1 MSDFDRFSLD
11 DPETNGLVPSSGAGL
26 SYTAVSPS
34 EYRNAV
40 QRDLRCSPFLP
51 RYVGRINPFNGK
63 RIQCEEDWIEYR
75 RMFVLHRILRE
86 YFETQS
92 THLTKNFES
101 QKQKLLQE
109 SRLQSDSDLKAAQES
124 FRRKNRRRFLARS
137 LFAIVLVLVFFFRI
151 LPNAEKEAYDAGN
164 SEGFTTGYEDGFSS
178 GKDAGY
184 EGGFLEGAQ
193 AGYNEGY
200 QDGLEKGYG
209 EGIGDG
215 YTIWGESSSSKSND
229 ADASKIVY
237 VTNSG
242 TKYHRSGC
250 SYLKSKRSISLSEAK
265 RLGYTACS
273 RCDP

>member
-1 MSDFDRFSLD
+1 MNDFDRFSLD
-11 DPETNGLVPSSGAGL
+11 DSETNSLVPSTGVGF

-34 EYRNAV
+34 EFRNAV
-40 QRDLRCSPFLP
+40 QRDLRSSPFLP
-51 RYVGRINPFNGK
+51 RYIGRINPFNGK
-63 RIQCEEDWIEYR
+63 PINCEEDWFEYR
-75 RMFVLHRILRE
+75 RMFILHRILRE
-86 YFETQS
+86 YFESQS
-92 THLTKNFES
+92 AQITENFES
-101 QKQKLLQE
+101 QKRKLLHDAH
-109 SRLQSDSDLKAAQES
+109 LQSEADLKSAQES
-124 FRRKNRRRFLARS
+124 FRRKSHRRFLIRS
-137 LFAIVLVLVFFFRI
+137 VFAIALALLFFFRI
-151 LPNAEKEAYDAGN
+151 LPNAEKEAYDAGT
-164 SEGFTTGYEDGFSS
+164 SDGFTTGYDDGFSS

-215 YTIWGESSSSKSND
+215 YTIWGESSSSNSSD
-229 ADASKIVY
+229 ADSSKIVY